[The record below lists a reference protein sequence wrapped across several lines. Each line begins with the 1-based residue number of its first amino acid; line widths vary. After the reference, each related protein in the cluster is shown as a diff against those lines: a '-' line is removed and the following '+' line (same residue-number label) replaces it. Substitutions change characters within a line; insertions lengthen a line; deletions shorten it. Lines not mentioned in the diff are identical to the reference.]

1 MRTCIRLYT
10 GVPEGQPED
19 VCGFRHNAGG
29 NVPIHG
35 FIFSHGGDD

>member
-1 MRTCIRLYT
+1 MRTYIRLYT
-10 GVPEGQPED
+10 GVPIGQPRD
-19 VCGFRHNAGG
+19 VRGFRLNAGG